1 MEKRLT
7 DRDAVWGQTC
17 AGPRKHVSVLGGDAG
32 YCYRYFSNLLF
43 ITFYWKISP
52 VFKRYPY
59 IRVDVKYCSMFF
71 FTARRYA
78 KRDICCRRVSVVS
91 VRYTPVF
98 YQNS

>member
-52 VFKRYPY
+52 VFKRQPY

-71 FTARRYA
+71 LPRDAMLSAVYA
-78 KRDICCRRVSVVS
+78 VVVCLS
-91 VRYTPVF
+91 
-98 YQNS
+98 